1 MSLNFR
7 NIVQY
12 CFCQEKDLEKTET
25 KVAVAEEEE
34 IREEAGSVKVTPVW
48 SQQDFLKVKVQK
60 SSFDMLRTLQ
70 WTGCT
75 RYIEEE
81 KLALACPEGR
91 LGVLQYVKMLVF
103 SCCVRASKS
112 LCLHIL
118 SHFPGAL
125 TALFVFLLHVIV
137 IWSACSNDVASCKV
151 KI

>member
-1 MSLNFR
+1 M
-7 NIVQY
+7 
-12 CFCQEKDLEKTET
+12 
-25 KVAVAEEEE
+25 AEEEE

-112 LCLHIL
+112 LYFFKIIL
-118 SHFPGAL
+118 WILQCVRILVTPADRFSR
-125 TALFVFLLHVIV
+125 
-137 IWSACSNDVASCKV
+137 
-151 KI
+151 